1 MTVLV
6 LPQELTQPQ
15 ASACL
20 RALVQ
25 DLASLPGS
33 EATVDASPLT
43 RFDSSA
49 LAVLLEFRRAA
60 LAQGK
65 RFSTQG
71 LPKQLADLAT
81 LYGVIELLAAA
92 PTAAAPPLN

>member
-1 MTVLV
+1 MLV

-15 ASACL
+15 ANDCL

-25 DLASLPGS
+25 DLASVPGS
-33 EATVDASPLT
+33 EAAVDASALS

-65 RFSTQG
+65 RFSTLG
-71 LPKQLADLAT
+71 LPTRLADLAT
-81 LYGVIELLAAA
+81 LYGVVELLAAA
-92 PTAAAPPLN
+92 PRVAPTPLN

>member
-15 ASACL
+15 ANACL
-20 RALVQ
+20 RALVH

-33 EATVDASPLT
+33 EAAVDASPLS

-71 LPKQLADLAT
+71 LSKRLADLAT
-81 LYGVIELLAAA
+81 LYGVIELLAAGPLSA
-92 PTAAAPPLN
+92 PTPLN

>member
-1 MTVLV
+1 MSMLV

-25 DLASLPGS
+25 DLASLSGP
-33 EATVDASPLT
+33 EAVVDASPLN

-71 LPKQLADLAT
+71 LPKRLADLAT
-81 LYGVIELLAAA
+81 LYGVVELLAATPPTA
-92 PTAAAPPLN
+92 PTPVN

>member
-6 LPQELTQPQ
+6 LPQELTQSQ

-20 RALVQ
+20 RTLVQ
-25 DLASLPGS
+25 DLALLPGS
-33 EATVDASPLT
+33 EAAVDASPLT

-71 LPKQLADLAT
+71 LPQRLADLAT
-81 LYGVIELLAAA
+81 LYGVIELLAAT

>member
-6 LPQELTQPQ
+6 LPQELTHAQ
-15 ASACL
+15 ATASL
-20 RALVQ
+20 EALVQ
-25 DLASLPGS
+25 GLASLSSP
-33 EATVDASPLT
+33 EAVVDASPLS

-71 LPKQLADLAT
+71 LPRRLADLAGV
-81 LYGVIELLAAA
+81 YGVLELLAAT
-92 PTAAAPPLN
+92 PTTDPAPLN

>member
-1 MTVLV
+1 MSVLV

-15 ASACL
+15 ATACL

-25 DLASLPGS
+25 DLASLPGA
-33 EATVDASPLT
+33 EAAVDASPLT

-71 LPKQLADLAT
+71 LPQRLADLAT
-81 LYGVIELLAAA
+81 LYGVIELLSATPMTA
-92 PTAAAPPLN
+92 PAPLN

>member
-1 MTVLV
+1 MLV

-15 ASACL
+15 ANACL
-20 RALVQ
+20 RALEQ
-25 DLASLPGS
+25 DLASLPGP
-33 EATVDASPLT
+33 EAMVDASPLN

-60 LAQGK
+60 LAKDK

-71 LPKQLADLAT
+71 LPKRLADLAA
-81 LYGVIELLAAA
+81 LYGVFELLAAT
-92 PTAAAPPLN
+92 PLTASTPVN